1 MHRLSTSQAPRNGNT
16 PTTTTAGGD
25 SLRTYFDEIA
35 EYPLLSREEE
45 IDVAKQIEAG
55 RAEVRTAAISTP
67 LAARYVTE
75 LAERYRLGR
84 IPLDAVLGPTDD
96 AEGEEAENERAST
109 FCRRA
114 RRIETMARKF
124 FDLDS
129 TRSSSSTAGERRQ
142 LKECMTEAIGKCE
155 LPNELVEK
163 ICEKLLEA
171 YCSLQTQQ
179 RNAGTPAK
187 AELRAAVRNFTGL
200 TEAELRPVV
209 RAIEKG
215 RSRTNDAK
223 NRLVTANLRLV
234 VTIAKQ
240 YRTGAATFPD
250 LVQEGNCGLMRAVES
265 FDWTLGFKFSTYAK
279 WWIRSFVLDCIESQ
293 APVVRIPKHMR
304 DTKSR
309 IRRSTSC
316 LAEDLGRAPS
326 IEEIAEDAGITREKV
341 RLAIASEN
349 RTNRRS
355 GDPGGRGAYRI
366 RGIRRGYRSEH
377 RQTRKPPCR
386 NRFQAPRH
394 RRRKRTGTPARSGRS
409 IRNQPRARP
418 ANRKS
423 RPAKPTDE
431 KMRLVP
437 RRSDD
442 MSRARARLMSYPDYS
457 ARQGS
462 GAGIINRL
470 AAIRHEPLSF
480 NKTAVRY
487 PFRGGMSF
495 PDGSFTPVIA

>member
-349 RTNRRS
+349 DACSLDAPLGDDPDDLLLVERIGDPAIPAVEELIEFAGFDAGIVASIDKLGNRRAAIVS
-355 GDPGGRGAYRI
+355 KRH
-366 RGIRRGYRSEH
+366 GIG
-377 RQTRKPPCR
+377 
-386 NRFQAPRH
+386 
-394 RRRKRTGTPARSGRS
+394 
-409 IRNQPRARP
+409 
-418 ANRKS
+418 
-423 RPAKPTDE
+423 DE
-431 KMRLVP
+431 KEPELLREVGA
-437 RRSDD
+437 RFGI
-442 MSRARARLMSYPDYS
+442 SRERVRQIERAALRNL
-457 ARQGS
+457 RTKKCG
-462 GAGIINRL
+462 
-470 AAIRHEPLSF
+470 
-480 NKTAVRY
+480 
-487 PFRGGMSF
+487 
-495 PDGSFTPVIA
+495 